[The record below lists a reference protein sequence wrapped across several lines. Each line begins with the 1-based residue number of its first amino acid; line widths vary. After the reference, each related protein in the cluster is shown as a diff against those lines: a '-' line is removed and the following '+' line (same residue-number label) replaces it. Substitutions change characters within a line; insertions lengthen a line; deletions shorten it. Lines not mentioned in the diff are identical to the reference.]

1 MTIHQPPRLAT
12 WILVRLGSTII
23 ENALVGDLFEA
34 YQTRRS
40 PFWYWQQVG
49 MAIGVGTCRDVRH
62 HLPVALGAIVTG
74 LFVAAMPVWLL
85 TNTPASSLSNVAL
98 PLWIQIVAAW
108 LVVFG
113 SALLSGWLVSLLFRA
128 HRAAAVLSLAAAI
141 VIAGAI
147 LLPIAVDL
155 GPLALSGVLVFDALA
170 AVGGG
175 SLGGVRGSTEVLTPS

>member
-1 MTIHQPPRLAT
+1 MISHHPPRLAT
-12 WILVRLGSTII
+12 WILKRLGSTII
-23 ENALVGDLFEA
+23 EEALIGDLFEA

-40 PFWYWQQVG
+40 PFWYWRQVG
-49 MAIGVGTCRDVRH
+49 VAIGVGACRDVWH

-74 LFVAAMPVWLL
+74 LFVAAVPFWWLV
-85 TNTPASSLSNVAL
+85 NTSAAWLSNVPL
-98 PLWIQIVAAW
+98 PVWIQTLAAW

-141 VIAGAI
+141 LVVGAI
-147 LLPIAVDL
+147 LLPNAIDL
-155 GPLALSGVLVFDALA
+155 GPLALGSVLLLDVLA

-175 SLGGVRGSTEVLTPS
+175 SLTGVPEGTVRG

>member
-1 MTIHQPPRLAT
+1 MTIHRPPRLAT
-12 WILVRLGSTII
+12 WILKRLGSTII
-23 ENALVGDLFEA
+23 EDALVGDLFEA

-40 PFWYWQQVG
+40 PFWYWRQVG
-49 MAIGVGTCRDVRH
+49 VAIGVGACRDVWH

-74 LFVAAMPVWLL
+74 LFVAAVPVWLL
-85 TNTPASSLSNVAL
+85 QNTSAASLSNVPL
-98 PLWIQIVAAW
+98 PVWIQTLAAW

-141 VIAGAI
+141 VVAGAI
-147 LLPIAVDL
+147 LLSATDL
-155 GPLALSGVLVFDALA
+155 GPLALGSVLLLDALA

-175 SLGGVRGSTEVLTPS
+175 SLTGVRERTVRG